1 MGRFFL
7 SHSSKQKGYVEIIA
21 RSLGKQNVVYDAWTF
36 EEGHKTLDEI
46 YKGIDSTGLFVFF
59 ISRDSLKSDWV
70 KKEILKAEEYIKKGK
85 IKKFLPVIIDKEIK
99 HSDPSI
105 PNWMKDEYNLR
116 YVSKPTKVVDL
127 IKQKQRLISW
137 DLFPNK
143 KELDQLFI
151 GRTEQLKQF
160 QTRIY
165 DIDQASPNC
174 IIIS

>member
-1 MGRFFL
+1 
-7 SHSSKQKGYVEIIA
+7 
-21 RSLGKQNVVYDAWTF
+21 
-36 EEGHKTLDEI
+36 
-46 YKGIDSTGLFVFF
+46 
-59 ISRDSLKSDWV
+59 
-70 KKEILKAEEYIKKGK
+70 
-85 IKKFLPVIIDKEIK
+85 
-99 HSDPSI
+99 
-105 PNWMKDEYNLR
+105 MKDEYNLR

-165 DIDQASPNC
+165 DIDS
-174 IIIS
+174 S